1 MYRTQVLMF
10 RTVSKLSQAAAH
22 PRRGTNY
29 TRNGISC
36 KECAYA
42 TQQEQKKQR
51 RKPSGYQ
58 RFTCKKRCKDTRQ
71 NYGILIF
78 VLCALFLS
86 TTKHKAQSTKY
97 EDQINL

>member
-36 KECAYA
+36 KEC
-42 TQQEQKKQR
+42 R
-51 RKPSGYQ
+51 
-58 RFTCKKRCKDTRQ
+58 TC
-71 NYGILIF
+71 Y
-78 VLCALFLS
+78 
-86 TTKHKAQSTKY
+86 TTKPEKAKEKNRAAFRDLDARNDASKGAVAAV
-97 EDQINL
+97 ISCAKK